1 MSEGNTGNTCD
12 INDICVNTI
21 RTLAMD
27 AIQKANSGHPGAP
40 MGLAPA
46 GYVLWTKMLS
56 HNPKNPAWPDRDRF
70 VLSGGH
76 ASMLLYSLLHLT
88 GYDLSLDEIRN
99 FRQWG
104 SKTPGHPEYR
114 HTPGVETTTGPLG
127 QGFANAVGMA
137 MAERFLATRFNRP
150 GFEVLNHNTYAIC
163 GDGDLMEGISAE
175 AASLAGHLGLGKL
188 VVMYDNNRIS
198 IEGATDIAFTEN
210 VAKRFEAYDWQVLE
224 VGDGNDANA
233 ILDALKI
240 AKEAIEKPSLI
251 MLRTQIAYGSP
262 NKQGTA
268 DAHGAPLGV
277 EEVCLTKKALGCP
290 SDKDFCVGDQAL
302 DVFRACVEKGRKAEE
317 NWRGVFDAYKK
328 QFPEL
333 AKEWDAFMNGEL
345 APGWDSEIPDFV
357 GSGPV
362 ATRSASGQVLN
373 AIAKKIPNLIGGSA
387 DLAPSNKT
395 FLAGEKEFQK
405 ETPDGRN
412 IRFGVREHA
421 MGAIVSGMALH
432 GGVRPYGGTFLVFA
446 DYMRPSIRL
455 ASLMKIP
462 TIYVFTHDSIAV
474 GEDGPTHQPV
484 EHLASLRIIPN
495 LLTIRPADAAETAQA
510 WKQAILS
517 KDRPVALILSRQK
530 LEVLTAGDGKTVPA
544 KNLDK
549 GAYILSEADGKP
561 DVILIATGSEVQLA
575 MKSATAL
582 KEKGVKARV
591 VSMPCREL
599 FEAASDDYK
608 RSVLPPDVGARV
620 VIEAGSPFGWEKFA
634 GDKGAIIGIDHFGA
648 SAPGGVLMEKFGFTV
663 ERVVSEAMALLDKK
677 I

>member
-56 HNPKNPAWPDRDRF
+56 HNPENPAWPDRDRF

-88 GYDLSLDEIRN
+88 GYDLSLDEIKN

-127 QGFANAVGMA
+127 QGVANAVGMA

-150 GFEVLNHNTYAIC
+150 GFEVVNHNTYVIC
-163 GDGDLMEGISAE
+163 GDGDLMEGVSAE

-188 VVMYDNNRIS
+188 IVIYDNNRIS

-210 VAKRFEAYDWQVLE
+210 VAKRFEAYGWQVLE
-224 VGDGNDANA
+224 VDDGNDANA
-233 ILDALKI
+233 ILDALRI
-240 AKEAIEKPSLI
+240 AKEELEKPSLI

-268 DAHGAPLGV
+268 DAHGAPLGA

-302 DVFRACVEKGRKAEE
+302 EVFRACVKKGRKAEE
-317 NWRGVFDAYKK
+317 NWRGVFDAYREK
-328 QFPEL
+328 FPEL

-395 FLAGEKEFQK
+395 FINGEKEFQK
-405 ETPDGRN
+405 NTPDGRN

-421 MGAIVSGMALH
+421 MGAIMSGMALH
-432 GGVRPYGGTFLVFA
+432 GGLRPYGGTFLVFA

-455 ASLMKIP
+455 ASLMKLPI
-462 TIYVFTHDSIAV
+462 IYVFTHDSIAV
-474 GEDGPTHQPV
+474 GEDGPTHQPI

-517 KDRPVALILSRQK
+517 KDRPIALILSRQK
-530 LEVLTAGDGKTVPA
+530 LEVLTAGDGENAPA
-544 KNLDK
+544 KNLEK
-549 GAYILSEADGKP
+549 GAYVLSDADGKP

-575 MKSATAL
+575 MKSAKAL
-582 KEKGVKARV
+582 QEKGVKARV

-608 RSVLPPDVGARV
+608 KSVLPPDVLARV
-620 VIEAGSPFGWEKFA
+620 VIEAGIPFGWEKLA
-634 GDKGAIIGIDHFGA
+634 GDHGAIVGIDHFGA

-663 ERVVSEAMALLDKK
+663 ERVVSEAMALLNKNG
-677 I
+677 